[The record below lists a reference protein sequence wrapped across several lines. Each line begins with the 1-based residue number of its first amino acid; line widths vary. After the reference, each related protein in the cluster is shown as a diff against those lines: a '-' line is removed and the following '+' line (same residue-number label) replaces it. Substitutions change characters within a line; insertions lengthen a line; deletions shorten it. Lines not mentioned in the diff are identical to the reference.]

1 MPDNEYDVIV
11 LGAGFGGC
19 ACAALLAKDGL
30 KVLLVDKNS
39 VPGGKAM
46 TVSKRG
52 YAHEMWPVISAPAA
66 GNLYEAV
73 LRECGVLDRVQLVH
87 TERQGST
94 YISPSGEL
102 RRLPYA
108 KVPDPNK
115 IFDVL
120 GVRDDERP
128 EAMRV
133 LTDLALM
140 SQQQVSELDGIS
152 FQQWLDRYTVPQ
164 GLRTFLGAINN
175 GVFMVPDDTLAAS
188 EGIRTVQEIFM
199 RGGGLYAKGGVGAV
213 ARALADSVEERGGT
227 VLLRTRVRRIIVEGG
242 RAAGIETDRGTFR
255 APVVVSNAG
264 LQPTVLKLVGAEHF
278 DPAYVA
284 YVKDLKPSLG
294 MMGIRYFLDDIVVG
308 EPYGMIFSDDGYWTQ
323 ERWERAQDGD
333 VPENIIVW
341 FKVPALFD
349 PDMAPPGK
357 QCVVTGAWCPADPDM
372 TADQKQLWWDKVDE
386 MMARVFPDLPAHIED
401 KEYYSTRHVS
411 NLARD
416 SVLPGYGGECIGLGQ
431 VVGQCG
437 SHKPAAESPL
447 PGLFFVG
454 TDAGGYG
461 CGAHHALNS
470 GMNVARLV
478 LERNR
483 PRQRPA

>member
-1 MPDNEYDVIV
+1 MGAARFDVIV
-11 LGAGFGGC
+11 VGAGFGGC
-19 ACAALLAKDGL
+19 ACAALLAKEGL
-30 KVLLVDKNS
+30 RVLLLDKNS
-39 VPGGKAM
+39 TPGGKAL

-52 YAHEMWPVISAPAA
+52 YAHELWPVISAPAA

-73 LRECGVLDRVQLVH
+73 LRECGLLDRVELVH
-87 TERQGST
+87 SERQGSV

-133 LTDLALM
+133 LSDIALM
-140 SQQQVSELDGIS
+140 TPDRIAALDDVS
-152 FQQWLDRYTVPQ
+152 FQDWLNQYRVPQ
-164 GLRTFLGAINN
+164 GLRTFLAAINN
-175 GVFMVPDDTLAAS
+175 GVFMVPDDVLAAS
-188 EGIRTVQEIFM
+188 EAVRTVQEIFL
-199 RGGGLYAKGGVGAV
+199 RGGGLYAKGGIGAV
-213 ARALADSVEERGGT
+213 ARALASSVQERGGT
-227 VLLRTRVRRIIVEGG
+227 VLYRTRVHRIIVTDG
-242 RAAGIETDRGTFR
+242 RVAGVETDKGSFA
-255 APVVVSNAG
+255 APIVVSNAG
-264 LQPTVLKLVGAEHF
+264 IQPTVLKLVGRQHF
-278 DPAYVA
+278 DPDYVS
-284 YVKDLKPSLG
+284 YVEGLKPSLG
-294 MMGIRYFLDDIVVG
+294 MMGIRYFLDDIVVD
-308 EPYGMIFSDDGYWTQ
+308 EPYGMIFSDEGYWTL
-323 ERWERAQDGD
+323 ERWRRVQEGEEPR
-333 VPENIIVW
+333 EIIVW
-341 FKVPALFD
+341 YKVPALFD
-349 PDMAPPGK
+349 PSLAPEGK
-357 QCVVTGAWCPADPDM
+357 ECVLTGAWCPADPE
-372 TADQKQLWWDKVDE
+372 TDQAEKERWWRKIDE
-386 MMARVFPDLPAHIED
+386 MMQRVFPDLPKHVER

-437 SHKPAAESPL
+437 RFKPPAESPL

-461 CGAHHALNS
+461 CGAHHAVNS

-478 LERNR
+478 L
-483 PRQRPA
+483 QRRAGAAQS